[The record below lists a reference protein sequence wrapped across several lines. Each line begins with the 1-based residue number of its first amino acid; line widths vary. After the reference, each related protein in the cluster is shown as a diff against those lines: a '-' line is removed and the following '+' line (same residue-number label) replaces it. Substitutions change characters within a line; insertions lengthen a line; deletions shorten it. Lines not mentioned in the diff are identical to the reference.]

1 MDLNKWNEKYG
12 KILWNKSMEKYF
24 GINSMISIKNTFIW
38 GIIAYFHK
46 TAFIWGII
54 AYFHKTAFIWGI
66 IA

>member
-1 MDLNKWNEKYG
+1 
-12 KILWNKSMEKYF
+12 MEKYF